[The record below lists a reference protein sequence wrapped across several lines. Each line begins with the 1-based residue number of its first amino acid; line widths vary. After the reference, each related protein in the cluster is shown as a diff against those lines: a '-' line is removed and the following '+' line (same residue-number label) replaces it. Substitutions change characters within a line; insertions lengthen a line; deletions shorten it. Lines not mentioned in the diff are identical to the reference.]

1 MSKEEKSDT
10 SKVKLFNRWDFEG
23 IEVRDRGLKRYIS
36 IKPVYVP
43 HTGGRHEHSRFGK
56 SRVPIVERFINKFM
70 NPGLAKGRGGK
81 RIKKSESSGKKEKI
95 TNMVKAAFEIISLKT
110 RNSPIQVLISAIENA
125 APKEETTR
133 ISYGGIAYQQAV
145 DVAPQRRLDLALR
158 FLVQGSLK
166 ASIGNTKSIEECIA
180 DELISAATGSPKS
193 YAIKRKGE
201 KERIALSAR

>member
-1 MSKEEKSDT
+1 MSEGEKSDT
-10 SKVKLFNRWDFEG
+10 SKIKLFNRWTFEG
-23 IEVRDRGLKRYIS
+23 IEVKDQGLRRYIS
-36 IKPVYVP
+36 LKPVYLP

-56 SRVPIVERFINKFM
+56 SRVPIAERFINKFM
-70 NPGLAKGRGGK
+70 NPGLARGRGGK
-81 RIKKSESSGKKEKI
+81 RVKKSHSSGKKEKI
-95 TNMVKAAFEIISLKT
+95 INIIKAAFEIIHLRTGK
-110 RNSPIQVLISAIENA
+110 SPIQVLVSAIGNA

-166 ASIGNTKSIEECIA
+166 ASLGKAKSIEECIA
-180 DELISAATGSPKS
+180 DELIEAAAGNPKS
-193 YAIKRKGE
+193 YAIKRKEE

>member
-1 MSKEEKSDT
+1 MSKGEKPDT
-10 SKVKLFNRWDFEG
+10 SKIKLFNRWDFEG
-23 IEVRDRGLKRYIS
+23 IEVRDLGLRRYIS
-36 IKPVYVP
+36 VKPVYLP

-56 SRVPIVERFINKFM
+56 SRVPIVERFVNKFM

-81 RIKKSESSGKKEKI
+81 RIKKSQSSGKKEKI
-95 TNMVKAAFEIISLKT
+95 INIIKAAFEIVNLRTGK
-110 RNSPIQVLISAIENA
+110 SPIQVLVSAIENA

-166 ASIGNTKSIEECIA
+166 ASIGNAKSIEECIA
-180 DELISAATGSPKS
+180 DELIAAATGNPKS